1 VDAALGV
8 IERGVVDVH
17 DMIATQPWLPDGPI
31 PYQVDWRAA
40 DAGASGPTA
49 PEGPTEPSG
58 PAGAEAQSTRSAPM
72 NKLD

>member
-31 PYQVDWRAA
+31 PYRVEWRADSA
-40 DAGASGPTA
+40 DSSGPTA
-49 PEGPTEPSG
+49 PEGPSEPSG
-58 PAGAEAQSTRSAPM
+58 SDDVHAAATRKADIAH
-72 NKLD
+72 LE